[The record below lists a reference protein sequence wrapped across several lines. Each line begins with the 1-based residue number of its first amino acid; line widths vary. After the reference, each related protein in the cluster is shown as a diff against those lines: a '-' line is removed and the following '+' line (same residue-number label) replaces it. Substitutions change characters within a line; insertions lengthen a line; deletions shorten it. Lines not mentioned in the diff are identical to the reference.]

1 MAYQALYRVW
11 RPQTFSDVIGQGVI
25 TQTLRNAVASNM
37 TSHAYLFS
45 GPRGTGKTSCAKILA
60 KAVNCLNPHD
70 GEPCNECEICK
81 AANENRLND
90 VIEIDAASNNGVEE
104 IRDIRDKVKYA
115 PTEAKYKVYII
126 DEVHMLSQGAFNA
139 LLKTLEEPPE
149 NVMFILATTEPQ
161 KIPATIISRTQSF
174 TFRRISRQ
182 DILDRMV
189 YILNDKNI
197 KYDEEAL
204 NIIAASAEGGMR
216 DALSILDQALSYG
229 DDELTLKNAQEVT
242 GALSNEQ
249 IVSYMTAIA
258 ENRPADA
265 LTSLYQILASG
276 RSAMRFTEMIIR
288 VCRNLIL
295 YNSNS
300 DLSQQ
305 MDKSVMTDEL
315 LAIADKFDNTRLFYI
330 VDQVSA
336 TQKNLKNSNQTDVYM
351 EILTVKISEP
361 KVEQQV
367 LSPSTSSQ
375 EEVETPVDNRKVEQ
389 LGDEIA
395 SLKQEIKQ
403 LSNQSQTPAS
413 NSQNY
418 NSKPK
423 RSSKKGTHLNKTAIY
438 QVLENATKNDL
449 NTAKDIWPDLMSMLS
464 ITQRSIMSISEPVA
478 ASNEGIVVAFDYEMW
493 FETAQDGFLDELT
506 NNVGKLLKKDC
517 QVVLVPKA
525 QWPEIR
531 KEYIANNIDSNKSN
545 NVESKSEQKKTDPT
559 VDEALKLFGDDGV
572 VEVKDD

>member
-11 RPQTFSDVIGQGVI
+11 RPQTFSDVIGQDVI
-25 TQTLRNAVASNM
+25 TQTLRNAVASHM

-70 GEPCNECEICK
+70 GEPCNECEICI

-115 PTEAKYKVYII
+115 PTEAKFKVYII

-174 TFRRISRQ
+174 NFRRISRL
-182 DILDRMV
+182 DILKRMTF
-189 YILNDKNI
+189 ILDDKNI
-197 KYDEEAL
+197 NYDEEAL

-258 ENRPADA
+258 DNKPAEA

-276 RSAMRFTEMIIR
+276 RSALRFTEMIIR

-300 DLSQQ
+300 DLSKQ
-305 MDKSVMTDEL
+305 MDNSVMTQEL
-315 LAIADKFDNTRLFYI
+315 LDIADKFDNTRLFYI

-336 TQKNLKNSNQTDVYM
+336 TQKNIKNSNQTDIYM

-361 KVEQQV
+361 KITQEKQP
-367 LSPSTSSQ
+367 LIESTDDGNDT
-375 EEVETPVDNRKVEQ
+375 EFDKLR
-389 LGDEIA
+389 DEISHLQNQVK
-395 SLKQEIKQ
+395 SLSTNGINNSEA
-403 LSNQSQTPAS
+403 PA
-413 NSQNY
+413 
-418 NSKPK
+418 PK
-423 RSSKKGTHLNKTAIY
+423 KVHRRANNNARLNKTAIY
-438 QVLENATKNDL
+438 KVLGSATKDDL
-449 NTAKDIWPDLMSMLS
+449 VSARDIWPDLMSMLS
-464 ITQRSIMSISEPVA
+464 ITQRAMMKVAEPVA
-478 ASNEGIVVAFDYEMW
+478 ASSDGIVVAFDYAMW
-493 FETAQDGFLDELT
+493 FEQAQDDTTFLKELSD
-506 NNVGKLLKKDC
+506 NVSRLMKKDC
-517 QVVLVPKA
+517 QIVLVPKA
-525 QWPEIR
+525 DWPNIR
-531 KEYIANNIDSNKSN
+531 KEYIHNNIDSSNQN
-545 NVESKSEQKKTDPT
+545 NVESKKETKKTDPT
-559 VDEALKLFGDDGV
+559 VDEALKLFGNDV
-572 VEVKDD
+572 VDVKDD

>member
-11 RPQTFSDVIGQGVI
+11 RPQTFSDVIGQEVI
-25 TQTLRNAVASNM
+25 TQTLRNAVASQM

-70 GEPCNECEICK
+70 GEPCNECEICV

-115 PTEAKYKVYII
+115 PTEAKFKVYII

-139 LLKTLEEPPE
+139 LLKTLEEPPA

-174 TFRRISRQ
+174 NFRRISRQ
-182 DILDRMV
+182 DILKRMTF
-189 YILNDKNI
+189 ILDDKKIN
-197 KYDEEAL
+197 YDQEAL

-249 IVSYMTAIA
+249 IVSYMTAIS
-258 ENRPADA
+258 NNQPAQA

-276 RSAMRFTEMIIR
+276 RSALRFTEMIIR

-300 DLSQQ
+300 DLSKQ
-305 MDKSVMTDEL
+305 MDNSVMTKEL
-315 LAIADKFDNTRLFYI
+315 LDIAGNFDNERLFYI

-336 TQKNLKNSNQTDVYM
+336 TQKNLKNSNQTDIYM

-361 KVEQQV
+361 KIAQQPTPTTQ
-367 LSPSTSSQ
+367 SP
-375 EEVETPVDNRKVEQ
+375 ETTQVDNVE
-389 LGDEIA
+389 LDKLRDEV
-395 SLKQEIKQ
+395 SHLQNEVKD
-403 LSNQSQTPAS
+403 LSNGATITTPTP
-413 NSQNY
+413 
-418 NSKPK
+418 KPK
-423 RSSKKGTHLNKTAIY
+423 THRRANNNTRLNKTAIY
-438 QVLENATKNDL
+438 KVLSSATKDDL
-449 NTAKDIWPDLMSMLS
+449 MAARDIWPDLMSMLS
-464 ITQRSIMSISEPVA
+464 ITQRAMMKVAQPVA
-478 ASNEGIVVAFDYEMW
+478 ASKDGIVVAFDYAMW
-493 FETAQDGFLDELT
+493 FEQVQDDTGFLKELSDNT
-506 NNVGKLLKKDC
+506 SRLMKKDC
-517 QVVLVPKA
+517 QIVLVPKA
-525 QWPEIR
+525 DWPKIR
-531 KEYIANNIDSNKSN
+531 KEYIDNNIDLNNKD
-545 NVESKSEQKKTDPT
+545 NVESKKETKKTDST
-559 VDEALKLFGDDGV
+559 VDEALKLFGDEIVD
-572 VEVKDD
+572 VKDD

>member
-11 RPQTFSDVIGQGVI
+11 RPQTFSDVIGQDVI

-60 KAVNCLNPHD
+60 KAVNCLNPQD
-70 GEPCNECEICK
+70 GEPCNECEICL

-139 LLKTLEEPPE
+139 LLKTLEEPPA

-174 TFRRISRQ
+174 NFRRISKQ
-182 DILDRMV
+182 DILKRMTF
-189 YILNDKNI
+189 ILNDKNI
-197 KYDEEAL
+197 KYDEEGL
-204 NIIAASAEGGMR
+204 DIIAASAEGGMR

-258 ENRPADA
+258 ENKPAQA
-265 LTSLYQILASG
+265 LTSLYQILESG
-276 RSAMRFTEMIIR
+276 RSALRFTEMIIR

-300 DLSQQ
+300 DLSKQ
-305 MDKSVMTDEL
+305 MDSSVMTKEL
-315 LAIADKFDNTRLFYI
+315 LAIADKFDNDRLFYI

-336 TQKNLKNSNQTDVYM
+336 TQKNLKNSNQTDIYM

-361 KVEQQV
+361 KVAKTSAPEAEVPVENEVIDKLRDEVSHLQNEV
-367 LSPSTSSQ
+367 KDLSSGAVVSK
-375 EEVETPVDNRKVEQ
+375 N
-389 LGDEIA
+389 
-395 SLKQEIKQ
+395 
-403 LSNQSQTPAS
+403 
-413 NSQNY
+413 

-423 RSSKKGTHLNKTAIY
+423 PHHRANNNTRLNKTAVY
-438 QVLENATKNDL
+438 KVLGSATKNDL
-449 NTAKDIWPDLMSMLS
+449 AEARDMWPELMSMLS
-464 ITQRSIMSISEPVA
+464 ISQRAMMRVAQPVA
-478 ASNEGIVVAFDYEMW
+478 ASSEGIVVAFDYAMW
-493 FETAQDGFLDELT
+493 FEQVQDDSDFLQSLID
-506 NNVGKLLKKDC
+506 NSSRLLKRDC
-517 QVVLVPKA
+517 QIVLVPKVD
-525 QWPEIR
+525 WPKIR
-531 KEYIANNIDSNKSN
+531 KEYIDNNIDSTKKNTVKSN
-545 NVESKSEQKKTDPT
+545 KETKKTDPT
-559 VDEALKLFGDDGV
+559 VDEALKLFGDDIV
-572 VEVKDD
+572 DVKND

>member
-11 RPQTFSDVIGQGVI
+11 RPQTFSDVIGQDVI
-25 TQTLRNAVASNM
+25 TQTLRNAVASQM

-115 PTEAKYKVYII
+115 PTEAKFKVYII

-139 LLKTLEEPPE
+139 LLKTLEEPPA

-174 TFRRISRQ
+174 NFRRISRQ
-182 DILDRMV
+182 DILKRMEF
-189 YILNDKNI
+189 ILNDKNI

-258 ENRPADA
+258 ENNPAEA
-265 LTSLYQILASG
+265 LTNLYQILASG
-276 RSAMRFTEMIIR
+276 RSALRFTEMIIR

-295 YNSNS
+295 YNSDS
-300 DLSQQ
+300 DLSSK

-315 LAIADKFDNTRLFYI
+315 LAISDKFDNSRLFYI

-336 TQKNLKNSNQTDVYM
+336 TQKNLKNSNQTDIYM

-361 KVEQQV
+361 KIAQQSAAPAATSETNDNQV
-367 LSPSTSSQ
+367 GSAELDKLRDEVSHLQNEVKDLSTGTVVKKA
-375 EEVETPVDNRKVEQ
+375 E
-389 LGDEIA
+389 
-395 SLKQEIKQ
+395 
-403 LSNQSQTPAS
+403 
-413 NSQNY
+413 
-418 NSKPK
+418 PK
-423 RSSKKGTHLNKTAIY
+423 KTRRRANTNARLNKTAIY
-438 QVLENATKNDL
+438 KVLGSATKKDL
-449 NTAKDIWPDLMSMLS
+449 MAAKEIWPDLMSMLS
-464 ITQRSIMSISEPVA
+464 ITQRAMMKVAEPVA
-478 ASNEGIVVAFDYEMW
+478 ASSEGVVVAFDYEMW
-493 FETAQDGFLDELT
+493 FEQAQDDSEFLKELE
-506 NNVGKLLKKDC
+506 NNVSRLMKKDS
-517 QVVLVPKA
+517 QIVLVPKA
-525 QWPEIR
+525 DWPKIR
-531 KEYIANNIDSNKSN
+531 KEYINNNIDLNN
-545 NVESKSEQKKTDPT
+545 QGNVESKQEPKKKTDPT
-559 VDEALKLFGDDGV
+559 VDEAVKLFGDDIV
-572 VEVKDD
+572 DIKND

>member
-11 RPQTFSDVIGQGVI
+11 RPQTFSDVIGQEVI
-25 TQTLRNAVASNM
+25 TQTLRNAVASHM

-70 GEPCNECEICK
+70 GEPCNECEICV

-115 PTEAKYKVYII
+115 PTEAKFKVYII

-174 TFRRISRQ
+174 NFRRISRQ
-182 DILDRMV
+182 DILKRMEF
-189 YILNDKNI
+189 ILNDKKI
-197 KYDEEAL
+197 EYDEEAL

-229 DDELTLKNAQEVT
+229 DDTLTLKNAQEVT

-258 ENRPADA
+258 DNKPAEA

-276 RSAMRFTEMIIR
+276 RSALRFTEMIIR

-300 DLSQQ
+300 DLSKQ
-305 MDKSVMTDEL
+305 MDNSVMTQEL
-315 LAIADKFDNTRLFYI
+315 LDIAGKFDNARLFYI

-336 TQKNLKNSNQTDVYM
+336 TQKNLKNSNQTDIYM

-361 KVEQQV
+361 QIV
-367 LSPSTSSQ
+367 Q
-375 EEVETPVDNRKVEQ
+375 ETNETQDNNSNEANVDNAEFDKLRDQISHLQNEVK
-389 LGDEIA
+389 D
-395 SLKQEIKQ
+395 
-403 LSNQSQTPAS
+403 LSNGAKPNVQVA
-413 NSQNY
+413 
-418 NSKPK
+418 KPK
-423 RSSKKGTHLNKTAIY
+423 PRHKNTGNARLNKTAIY
-438 QVLENATKNDL
+438 KVLASATKNDL
-449 NTAKDIWPDLMSMLS
+449 VSARDIWPDLMSMLS
-464 ITQRSIMSISEPVA
+464 ITQRAMMKVAEPVA
-478 ASNEGIVVAFDYEMW
+478 ASSEGIVVAFDYAMW
-493 FETAQDGFLDELT
+493 FEQVQDDTDFLKELSDNT
-506 NNVGKLLKKDC
+506 SKLLKKDC
-517 QVVLVPKA
+517 QIVLVPKA
-525 QWPEIR
+525 DWPKIR
-531 KEYIANNIDSNKSN
+531 KDYIDNNIDLDDKG
-545 NVESKSEQKKTDPT
+545 NVESKEETKKTDPT
-559 VDEALKLFGDDGV
+559 VDEALKLFGDDIV
-572 VEVKDD
+572 DIKND

>member
-11 RPQTFSDVIGQGVI
+11 RPQTFSDVIGQDVI
-25 TQTLRNAVASNM
+25 TQTLRNAVASHM

-70 GEPCNECEICK
+70 GEPCNECEICQ
-81 AANENRLND
+81 AANENRLNE

-115 PTEAKYKVYII
+115 PTEAKFKVYII

-174 TFRRISRQ
+174 NFRRISKQ
-182 DILDRMV
+182 DILKRMTF
-189 YILNDKNI
+189 ILDDKKI
-197 KYDEEAL
+197 QYDEEAL

-229 DDELTLKNAQEVT
+229 DDSLTLKNAQEVT

-258 ENRPADA
+258 DNKPAEA

-276 RSAMRFTEMIIR
+276 RSALRFTEMIIR

-300 DLSQQ
+300 DLSSQ
-305 MDKSVMTDEL
+305 MDQSVMTKEL
-315 LAIADKFDNTRLFYI
+315 LDIAGKFDNARLFYI

-336 TQKNLKNSNQTDVYM
+336 TQKNIKNSNQTDIYM

-361 KVEQQV
+361 KIAQAPVQQAD
-367 LSPSTSSQ
+367 STESN
-375 EEVETPVDNRKVEQ
+375 VDNAEFDKLR
-389 LGDEIA
+389 DEI
-395 SLKQEIKQ
+395 SHLQNEVKD
-403 LSNQSQTPAS
+403 LSSGVKIT
-413 NSQNY
+413 
-418 NSKPK
+418 KPE
-423 RSSKKGTHLNKTAIY
+423 SKKSHHRANKGTRLNKTAIY
-438 QVLENATKNDL
+438 KVLGSATKQDL
-449 NTAKDIWPDLMSMLS
+449 AAARDIWPDLMSMLS
-464 ITQRSIMSISEPVA
+464 ITQRAMMKVAEPVA
-478 ASNEGIVVAFDYEMW
+478 ASPEGIVVAFDYAMW
-493 FETAQDGFLDELT
+493 FEQVQDDTDFLKALSD
-506 NNVGKLLKKDC
+506 NVSRLLKKDC
-517 QVVLVPKA
+517 QIVLVPKA
-525 QWPEIR
+525 DWPQIR
-531 KEYIANNIDSNKSN
+531 KEYIHNNIDSSNQN
-545 NVESKSEQKKTDPT
+545 NVKSKKETKKTDPT
-559 VDEALKLFGDDGV
+559 VDEALKLFGDDIV
-572 VEVKDD
+572 DVKDD

>member
-11 RPQTFSDVIGQGVI
+11 RPQTFSDVIGQDVI
-25 TQTLRNAVASNM
+25 TQTLRNAVASHM

-70 GEPCNECEICK
+70 GEPCNECEICI

-115 PTEAKYKVYII
+115 PTEAKFKVYII

-174 TFRRISRQ
+174 NFRRISRQ
-182 DILDRMV
+182 DILKRMEF
-189 YILNDKNI
+189 ILNDKKI
-197 KYDEEAL
+197 EYDEEAL

-229 DDELTLKNAQEVT
+229 DDTLTLKNAQEVT

-258 ENRPADA
+258 DNKPAEA

-276 RSAMRFTEMIIR
+276 RSALRFTEMIIR

-300 DLSQQ
+300 DLSKQ
-305 MDKSVMTDEL
+305 MDNSVMTQEL
-315 LAIADKFDNTRLFYI
+315 LDIAGKFDNDRLFYI

-336 TQKNLKNSNQTDVYM
+336 TQKNLKNSNQTDIYM

-361 KVEQQV
+361 KIAQKVTATPTETSDTDQESNSVEFDKLRDQISNLQ
-367 LSPSTSSQ
+367 
-375 EEVETPVDNRKVEQ
+375 N
-389 LGDEIA
+389 
-395 SLKQEIKQ
+395 EIKG
-403 LSNQSQTPAS
+403 LSNGVRPNVQA
-413 NSQNY
+413 
-418 NSKPK
+418 KPK
-423 RSSKKGTHLNKTAIY
+423 PRHKNTGNARLNKTAIY
-438 QVLENATKNDL
+438 KVLGSATKNDL
-449 NTAKDIWPDLMSMLS
+449 VAARDIWPDLMSMLS
-464 ITQRSIMSISEPVA
+464 ITQRAMMKVAEPVA
-478 ASNEGIVVAFDYEMW
+478 ASSEGIVVAFDYAMW
-493 FETAQDGFLDELT
+493 FEQVQDDSDFLKELSDNT
-506 NNVGKLLKKDC
+506 SKLMKKNC
-517 QVVLVPKA
+517 QIVLVPKA
-525 QWPEIR
+525 DWPKIR
-531 KEYIANNIDSNKSN
+531 KEYISNNIETNTKG
-545 NVESKSEQKKTDPT
+545 NVESKKETKKTDPT
-559 VDEALKLFGDDGV
+559 VDEALKLFGEDIVD
-572 VEVKDD
+572 VKDD

>member
-11 RPQTFSDVIGQGVI
+11 RPQTFSDVIGQEVT
-25 TQTLRNAVASNM
+25 TQTLRNAVASHM

-115 PTEAKYKVYII
+115 PTEAKFKVYII

-174 TFRRISRQ
+174 NFRRISKQ
-182 DILDRMV
+182 DILKRMT
-189 YILNDKNI
+189 YILDDKKI
-197 KYDEEAL
+197 VYDEEAL

-258 ENRPADA
+258 DNQPAEA

-276 RSAMRFTEMIIR
+276 RSALRFTEMIIR

-300 DLSQQ
+300 DLSKQ
-305 MDKSVMTDEL
+305 MDNSVMTQEL
-315 LAIADKFDNTRLFYI
+315 LDIADKFDNTRLFYI

-336 TQKNLKNSNQTDVYM
+336 TQKNLKNSNQTDIYM

-361 KVEQQV
+361 KVAQV
-367 LSPSTSSQ
+367 PSEAPQ
-375 EEVETPVDNRKVEQ
+375 EANGESENLEIDKLR
-389 LGDEIA
+389 DEI
-395 SLKQEIKQ
+395 SHLQNEVQ
-403 LSNQSQTPAS
+403 GLSKGVQVPVQP
-413 NSQNY
+413 
-418 NSKPK
+418 KPK
-423 RSSKKGTHLNKTAIY
+423 TRRRSNTNARLNKTAIY
-438 QVLENATKNDL
+438 KVLGSATKDDL
-449 NTAKDIWPDLMSMLS
+449 MNARDVWPDLMSMLS
-464 ITQRSIMSISEPVA
+464 ITQRAMMKVAEPVA
-478 ASNEGIVVAFDYEMW
+478 ASSEGIVVAFDYAMW
-493 FETAQDGFLDELT
+493 FEQVQDDTDFLKELSDNT
-506 NNVGKLLKKDC
+506 SRLMKKDC
-517 QVVLVPKA
+517 QIVLVPKA
-525 QWPEIR
+525 DWPKIR
-531 KEYIANNIDSNKSN
+531 KEYIDNNIDLNSKDNVKSKK
-545 NVESKSEQKKTDPT
+545 ETKKTDPT
-559 VDEALKLFGDDGV
+559 VDEALKLFGSDV
-572 VEVKDD
+572 VDVKDD

>member
-11 RPQTFSDVIGQGVI
+11 RPQTFSDVIGQDVI

-60 KAVNCLNPHD
+60 KAVNCLNPQD
-70 GEPCNECEICK
+70 GEPCNECEICL

-139 LLKTLEEPPE
+139 LLKTLEEPPA

-174 TFRRISRQ
+174 NFRRISKQ
-182 DILDRMV
+182 DILKRMTF
-189 YILNDKNI
+189 ILNDKNI
-197 KYDEEAL
+197 KYDEEGL
-204 NIIAASAEGGMR
+204 DIIAASAEGGMR

-258 ENRPADA
+258 ENKPAQA
-265 LTSLYQILASG
+265 LTSLYQILESG
-276 RSAMRFTEMIIR
+276 RSALRFTEMIIR

-300 DLSQQ
+300 DLSKQ
-305 MDKSVMTDEL
+305 MDSSVMTKEL
-315 LAIADKFDNTRLFYI
+315 LAIADKFDNDRLFYI

-336 TQKNLKNSNQTDVYM
+336 TQKNLKNSNQTDIYM

-361 KVEQQV
+361 KVSKTSAPEGEAPVENEVIDKLRDEVSHLQNKV
-367 LSPSTSSQ
+367 KDLSSGAVVSK
-375 EEVETPVDNRKVEQ
+375 N
-389 LGDEIA
+389 
-395 SLKQEIKQ
+395 
-403 LSNQSQTPAS
+403 
-413 NSQNY
+413 

-423 RSSKKGTHLNKTAIY
+423 PHHRANNNTRLNKTAIY
-438 QVLENATKNDL
+438 KVLGSATKNDL
-449 NTAKDIWPDLMSMLS
+449 AEARDMWPELMSMLS
-464 ITQRSIMSISEPVA
+464 ISQRAMMRVAQPVA
-478 ASNEGIVVAFDYEMW
+478 ASSEGIVVAFDYAMW
-493 FETAQDGFLDELT
+493 FEQVQDDSDFLQSLID
-506 NNVGKLLKKDC
+506 NSSRLLKRDC
-517 QVVLVPKA
+517 QIVLVPKVD
-525 QWPEIR
+525 WPKIR
-531 KEYIANNIDSNKSN
+531 KEYIDNNIDSTKKNTVKSN
-545 NVESKSEQKKTDPT
+545 KETKKTDPT
-559 VDEALKLFGDDGV
+559 VDEALKLFGDDIV
-572 VEVKDD
+572 DVKND

>member
-11 RPQTFSDVIGQGVI
+11 RPQTFSDVIGQDVI
-25 TQTLRNAVASNM
+25 TQTLRNAVASHM

-115 PTEAKYKVYII
+115 PTEAKFKVYII

-139 LLKTLEEPPE
+139 LLKTLEEPPA

-174 TFRRISRQ
+174 NFRRISRQ
-182 DILDRMV
+182 DILKRMTF
-189 YILNDKNI
+189 ILDDKKI
-197 KYDEEAL
+197 KYDEEGL

-258 ENRPADA
+258 DDKPAEA

-276 RSAMRFTEMIIR
+276 RSALRFTEMIIR

-300 DLSQQ
+300 DLSNQ

-315 LAIADKFDNTRLFYI
+315 LAIANKFDNNRLFYI

-336 TQKNLKNSNQTDVYM
+336 TQKNIKNSNQTDIYM

-361 KVEQQV
+361 QVAQQQTQPETTSANDSQVE
-367 LSPSTSSQ
+367 S
-375 EEVETPVDNRKVEQ
+375 VEFDKLR
-389 LGDEIA
+389 DEI
-395 SLKQEIKQ
+395 SHLQNEIKG
-403 LSNQSQTPAS
+403 LSTGVQKAEPA
-413 NSQNY
+413 
-418 NSKPK
+418 KPK
-423 RSSKKGTHLNKTAIY
+423 THRRANNNTRLNKTAIY
-438 QVLENATKNDL
+438 KVLGSATKDDL
-449 NTAKDIWPDLMSMLS
+449 NAAKDIWPDLMSMLS
-464 ITQRSIMSISEPVA
+464 ISQRAMMKVSDPVA
-478 ASNEGIVVAFDYEMW
+478 ASPAGVVVAFDYMMW
-493 FETAQDGFLDELT
+493 FEQAQDDSEFLQELT
-506 NNVGKLLKKDC
+506 DNAGRLLKKDC
-517 QVVLVPKA
+517 QIVLVPKKD
-525 QWPEIR
+525 WPTIR
-531 KEYIANNIDSNKSN
+531 KEYIDNNIDSNKPT
-545 NVESKSEQKKTDPT
+545 NVKSKEETKKTNPT
-559 VDEALKLFGDDGV
+559 VDEAVKLFGDDIV
-572 VEVKDD
+572 DVKDD

>member
-1 MAYQALYRVW
+1 MAYQALYRVL
-11 RPQTFSDVIGQGVI
+11 RPQTFSDVIGQEVI

-70 GEPCNECEICK
+70 GEPCNECEICV

-115 PTEAKYKVYII
+115 PTEAKFKVYII

-139 LLKTLEEPPE
+139 LLKTLEEPPA

-174 TFRRISRQ
+174 NFRRISRQ
-182 DILDRMV
+182 DILKRMQF
-189 YILNDKNI
+189 ILDDKKI
-197 KYDEEAL
+197 KYDNEAL
-204 NIIAASAEGGMR
+204 EIIAASAEGGMR

-229 DDELTLKNAQEVT
+229 DDELNLKNAQEVT

-249 IVSYMTAIA
+249 IVSYMTAISDNKPA
-258 ENRPADA
+258 EA

-276 RSAMRFTEMIIR
+276 RSALRFTEMIIR

-300 DLSQQ
+300 DLSKQ
-305 MDKSVMTDEL
+305 MDNSVMTKEL
-315 LAIADKFDNTRLFYI
+315 LDIADNFDNARLFYI

-336 TQKNLKNSNQTDVYM
+336 TQKNLKNSNQTDIYM

-361 KVEQQV
+361 KVAQQTIV
-367 LSPSTSSQ
+367 APTESDNDKG
-375 EEVETPVDNRKVEQ
+375 VDNVEFDK
-389 LGDEIA
+389 LRDEI
-395 SLKQEIKQ
+395 SHLQNEVKD
-403 LSNQSQTPAS
+403 LSTGVRIATPTA
-413 NSQNY
+413 
-418 NSKPK
+418 KPK
-423 RSSKKGTHLNKTAIY
+423 SHRRAANTNARLNKTAIY
-438 QVLENATKNDL
+438 KVLSNATKDDL
-449 NTAKDIWPDLMSMLS
+449 AAARDIWPDLMSMLS
-464 ITQRSIMSISEPVA
+464 ITQRAMMKVAEPVA
-478 ASNEGIVVAFDYEMW
+478 ASIDGIVVAFDYAMW
-493 FETAQDGFLDELT
+493 FEQVQDDTDFLKELSDNT
-506 NNVGKLLKKDC
+506 SRLMKKDC
-517 QVVLVPKA
+517 QIVLVPKA
-525 QWPEIR
+525 DWPKIR
-531 KEYIANNIDSNKSN
+531 KEYINNNIDLSNKD
-545 NVESKSEQKKTDPT
+545 NVESKKETKKTNPT
-559 VDEALKLFGDDGV
+559 VDEALKLFGDDIV
-572 VEVKDD
+572 DVKDD

>member
-115 PTEAKYKVYII
+115 PTEAKFKVYII

-197 KYDEEAL
+197 EYDEEAL

-229 DDELTLKNAQEVT
+229 DDTLTLKNAQEVT

-258 ENRPADA
+258 DNRPADA

-276 RSAMRFTEMIIR
+276 RSAVRFTEMIIR

-361 KVEQQV
+361 KVEQQMITTAQ
-367 LSPSTSSQ
+367 PQTNN
-375 EEVETPVDNRKVEQ
+375 EESVDNHRVDQ

-395 SLKQEIKQ
+395 NLKQEVKQ
-403 LSNQSQTPAS
+403 LSNQAPVQNNNQRS
-413 NSQNY
+413 NN
-418 NSKPK
+418 KPK

-438 QVLENATKNDL
+438 QVLEHATKADL

-478 ASNEGIVVAFDYEMW
+478 ASNDGIVVAFDYEMW

-525 QWPEIR
+525 QWPIVR
-531 KEYIANNIDSNKSN
+531 KEYIDNNIDSNKSN

>member
-1 MAYQALYRVW
+1 MAYKALYRVW
-11 RPQTFSDVIGQGVI
+11 RPQTFSDVIGQDVI
-25 TQTLRNAVASNM
+25 TQTLRNAVASKM

-115 PTEAKYKVYII
+115 PTEAKFKVYII

-139 LLKTLEEPPE
+139 LLKTLEEPPA

-174 TFRRISRQ
+174 NFRRISRQ
-182 DILDRMV
+182 DILKRMTF
-189 YILNDKNI
+189 ILDDKKIN
-197 KYDEEAL
+197 YDEEAL

-258 ENRPADA
+258 DGKPAEA

-276 RSAMRFTEMIIR
+276 RSALRFTEMIIR

-300 DLSQQ
+300 DLSSQ

-315 LAIADKFDNTRLFYI
+315 LAIADKFDNSRLFYI

-336 TQKNLKNSNQTDVYM
+336 TQKNIKNSNQTDIYM

-361 KVEQQV
+361 KVA
-367 LSPSTSSQ
+367 Q
-375 EEVETPVDNRKVEQ
+375 EVVQPEATEEPVDNTQIDKLR
-389 LGDEIA
+389 DEI
-395 SLKQEIKQ
+395 SHLQNEMKD
-403 LSNQSQTPAS
+403 LSNGVVKTEPA
-413 NSQNY
+413 
-418 NSKPK
+418 KPK
-423 RSSKKGTHLNKTAIY
+423 THRRANNNTRLNKTAIY
-438 QVLENATKNDL
+438 KVLGSATKDDL
-449 NTAKDIWPDLMSMLS
+449 NSAKEIWPDLMSMLS
-464 ITQRSIMSISEPVA
+464 ISQRAMMKVSDPVA
-478 ASNEGIVVAFDYEMW
+478 ASPEGIVVAFDYALW
-493 FETAQDGFLDELT
+493 FEQVQEDSEFLQQLT
-506 NNVGKLLKKDC
+506 DNAGRLLKKDC
-517 QVVLVPKA
+517 QIVLVPKKD
-525 QWPEIR
+525 WPNIR
-531 KEYIANNIDSNKSN
+531 KEYIDNNIDSNKPK
-545 NVESKSEQKKTDPT
+545 NVKSKEETKKTDPT
-559 VDEALKLFGDDGV
+559 VDEAVKLFGEDIVD
-572 VEVKDD
+572 VKDD

>member
-11 RPQTFSDVIGQGVI
+11 RPQTFSDVIGQDVI

-60 KAVNCLNPHD
+60 KAVNCLNPQD
-70 GEPCNECEICK
+70 GEPCNECEICL

-139 LLKTLEEPPE
+139 LLKTLEEPPA

-174 TFRRISRQ
+174 NFRRISKQ
-182 DILDRMV
+182 DILKRMTF
-189 YILNDKNI
+189 ILNDKNI
-197 KYDEEAL
+197 KYDEEGL
-204 NIIAASAEGGMR
+204 DIIAASAEGGMR

-258 ENRPADA
+258 ENKPAQA
-265 LTSLYQILASG
+265 LTSLYQILESG
-276 RSAMRFTEMIIR
+276 RSALRFTEMIIR

-300 DLSQQ
+300 DLSKQ
-305 MDKSVMTDEL
+305 MDSSIMTKEL
-315 LAIADKFDNTRLFYI
+315 LAIADKFDNDRLFYI

-336 TQKNLKNSNQTDVYM
+336 TQKNLKNSNQTDIYM

-361 KVEQQV
+361 QVAKTTAPEAEAPVENEVIDKLRDEVSHLQNEV
-367 LSPSTSSQ
+367 KDLSSGAVVQKSS
-375 EEVETPVDNRKVEQ
+375 
-389 LGDEIA
+389 
-395 SLKQEIKQ
+395 
-403 LSNQSQTPAS
+403 
-413 NSQNY
+413 
-418 NSKPK
+418 SKP
-423 RSSKKGTHLNKTAIY
+423 RPHHRANNNTRLNKTAIY
-438 QVLENATKNDL
+438 KVLGSATKNDL
-449 NTAKDIWPDLMSMLS
+449 AAARDMWPELMSMLS
-464 ITQRSIMSISEPVA
+464 ISQRAMMRVAQPVA
-478 ASNEGIVVAFDYEMW
+478 ASSEGIVVAFDYAMW
-493 FETAQDGFLDELT
+493 FEQVQDDSDFLQSLT
-506 NNVGKLLKKDC
+506 DNASRLLKKDC
-517 QVVLVPKA
+517 QIVLVPKVD
-525 QWPEIR
+525 WPKIR
-531 KEYIANNIDSNKSN
+531 KEYIDNNIDSTKKNTVKSN
-545 NVESKSEQKKTDPT
+545 KETKKTDPT
-559 VDEALKLFGDDGV
+559 VDEALKLFGDDIV
-572 VEVKDD
+572 DVKND

>member
-11 RPQTFSDVIGQGVI
+11 RPQTFSDVIGQDVI

-60 KAVNCLNPHD
+60 KAVNCLNPQD
-70 GEPCNECEICK
+70 GEPCNECEICL

-139 LLKTLEEPPE
+139 LLKTLEEPPA

-174 TFRRISRQ
+174 NFRRISKQ
-182 DILDRMV
+182 DILKRMTF
-189 YILNDKNI
+189 ILNDKNI
-197 KYDEEAL
+197 KYDEEGL
-204 NIIAASAEGGMR
+204 DIIAASAEGGMR

-258 ENRPADA
+258 ENKPAQA
-265 LTSLYQILASG
+265 LTSLYQILESG
-276 RSAMRFTEMIIR
+276 RSALRFTEMIIR

-300 DLSQQ
+300 DLSKQ
-305 MDKSVMTDEL
+305 MDSSIMTKEL
-315 LAIADKFDNTRLFYI
+315 LAIADKFDNDRLFYI

-336 TQKNLKNSNQTDVYM
+336 TQKNLKNSNQTDIYM

-361 KVEQQV
+361 QVAKTAAPEAEAPVENEVIDKLRDEVSHLQNEV
-367 LSPSTSSQ
+367 KDLSSGAVVQKSS
-375 EEVETPVDNRKVEQ
+375 
-389 LGDEIA
+389 
-395 SLKQEIKQ
+395 
-403 LSNQSQTPAS
+403 
-413 NSQNY
+413 
-418 NSKPK
+418 SKP
-423 RSSKKGTHLNKTAIY
+423 RPHHRANNNTRLNKTAIY
-438 QVLENATKNDL
+438 KVLGSATKNDL
-449 NTAKDIWPDLMSMLS
+449 AAARDMWPELMSMLS
-464 ITQRSIMSISEPVA
+464 ISQRAMMRVAQPVA
-478 ASNEGIVVAFDYEMW
+478 ASSEGIVVAFDYAMW
-493 FETAQDGFLDELT
+493 FEQVQDDSDFLQSLT
-506 NNVGKLLKKDC
+506 DNASRLLKKDC
-517 QVVLVPKA
+517 QIVLVPKVD
-525 QWPEIR
+525 WPKIR
-531 KEYIANNIDSNKSN
+531 KEYIDNNIDSTKKNTVKSN
-545 NVESKSEQKKTDPT
+545 KETKKTDPT
-559 VDEALKLFGDDGV
+559 VDEALKLFGDDIV
-572 VEVKDD
+572 DVKND

>member
-11 RPQTFSDVIGQGVI
+11 RPQTFSDVIGQDVI
-25 TQTLRNAVASNM
+25 TQTLRNAVASQM

-115 PTEAKYKVYII
+115 PTEAKFKVYII

-139 LLKTLEEPPE
+139 LLKTLEEPPA

-174 TFRRISRQ
+174 NFRRISRQ
-182 DILDRMV
+182 DILKRMEF
-189 YILNDKNI
+189 ILNDKNI

-258 ENRPADA
+258 ENNPAEA
-265 LTSLYQILASG
+265 LTNLYQILASG
-276 RSAMRFTEMIIR
+276 RSALRFTEMIIR

-295 YNSNS
+295 YNSDS
-300 DLSQQ
+300 DLSSK

-315 LAIADKFDNTRLFYI
+315 LAISDKFDNSRLFYI

-336 TQKNLKNSNQTDVYM
+336 TQKNLKNSNQTDIYM

-361 KVEQQV
+361 KIAQQ
-367 LSPSTSSQ
+367 SAAPAATN
-375 EEVETPVDNRKVEQ
+375 ETNDNQV
-389 LGDEIA
+389 GNA
-395 SLKQEIKQ
+395 S
-403 LSNQSQTPAS
+403 
-413 NSQNY
+413 
-418 NSKPK
+418 
-423 RSSKKGTHLNKTAIY
+423 
-438 QVLENATKNDL
+438 
-449 NTAKDIWPDLMSMLS
+449 
-464 ITQRSIMSISEPVA
+464 
-478 ASNEGIVVAFDYEMW
+478 
-493 FETAQDGFLDELT
+493 
-506 NNVGKLLKKDC
+506 
-517 QVVLVPKA
+517 
-525 QWPEIR
+525 
-531 KEYIANNIDSNKSN
+531 
-545 NVESKSEQKKTDPT
+545 
-559 VDEALKLFGDDGV
+559 
-572 VEVKDD
+572 

>member
-11 RPQTFSDVIGQGVI
+11 RPQTFSDVIGQDVI
-25 TQTLRNAVASNM
+25 TQTLRNAVASQM

-81 AANENRLND
+81 AANENCLND

-115 PTEAKYKVYII
+115 PTEAKFKVYII

-139 LLKTLEEPPE
+139 LLKTLEEPPA

-174 TFRRISRQ
+174 NFRRISRQ
-182 DILDRMV
+182 DILKRMEF
-189 YILNDKNI
+189 ILNDKNI

-258 ENRPADA
+258 ENNPAEA
-265 LTSLYQILASG
+265 LTNLYQILASG
-276 RSAMRFTEMIIR
+276 RSALRFTEMIIR

-295 YNSNS
+295 YNSDS
-300 DLSQQ
+300 DLSSK

-315 LAIADKFDNTRLFYI
+315 LAISDKFDNSRLFYI

-336 TQKNLKNSNQTDVYM
+336 TQKNLKNSNQTDIYM

-361 KVEQQV
+361 KIAQQSAAPAATNETSDNQV
-367 LSPSTSSQ
+367 GSAELDKLRDEVSHLQNEVKDLSTGTVVKKT
-375 EEVETPVDNRKVEQ
+375 E
-389 LGDEIA
+389 
-395 SLKQEIKQ
+395 
-403 LSNQSQTPAS
+403 
-413 NSQNY
+413 
-418 NSKPK
+418 PK
-423 RSSKKGTHLNKTAIY
+423 KTRRRANTNARLNKTAIY
-438 QVLENATKNDL
+438 KVLGSATKKDL
-449 NTAKDIWPDLMSMLS
+449 MAAKEIWPDLMSMLS
-464 ITQRSIMSISEPVA
+464 ITQRAMMKVAEPVA
-478 ASNEGIVVAFDYEMW
+478 ASSEGVVVAFDYEMW
-493 FETAQDGFLDELT
+493 FEQAQDDSEFLKELE
-506 NNVGKLLKKDC
+506 NNVSRLMKKDS
-517 QVVLVPKA
+517 QIVLVPKA
-525 QWPEIR
+525 DWPKIR
-531 KEYIANNIDSNKSN
+531 KEYIDNNIDLNN
-545 NVESKSEQKKTDPT
+545 QGNVESKQEPKKKTDPT
-559 VDEALKLFGDDGV
+559 VDEAVKLFGDDIV
-572 VEVKDD
+572 DIKND

>member
-11 RPQTFSDVIGQGVI
+11 RPQTFSDVIGQDVI
-25 TQTLRNAVASNM
+25 TQTLRNAVASQM

-115 PTEAKYKVYII
+115 PTEAKFKVYII

-139 LLKTLEEPPE
+139 LLKTLEEPPA

-174 TFRRISRQ
+174 NFRRISRQ
-182 DILDRMV
+182 DILKRMEF
-189 YILNDKNI
+189 ILNDKNI

-258 ENRPADA
+258 ENNPAEA
-265 LTSLYQILASG
+265 LTNLYQILASG
-276 RSAMRFTEMIIR
+276 RSALRFTEMIIR

-295 YNSNS
+295 YNSDS
-300 DLSQQ
+300 DLSSK

-315 LAIADKFDNTRLFYI
+315 LAISDNFDNSRLFYI

-336 TQKNLKNSNQTDVYM
+336 TQKNLKNSNQTDIYM

-361 KVEQQV
+361 KIVQQSTAPAATNETSDNQV
-367 LSPSTSSQ
+367 GSAELDKLRDEVSHLQNEVKDLSTGTVVKKT
-375 EEVETPVDNRKVEQ
+375 E
-389 LGDEIA
+389 
-395 SLKQEIKQ
+395 
-403 LSNQSQTPAS
+403 
-413 NSQNY
+413 
-418 NSKPK
+418 PK
-423 RSSKKGTHLNKTAIY
+423 KTRRRANTNARLNKTAIY
-438 QVLENATKNDL
+438 KVLGSATKKDL
-449 NTAKDIWPDLMSMLS
+449 MAAKEIWPDLMSMLS
-464 ITQRSIMSISEPVA
+464 ITQRAMMKVAEPVA
-478 ASNEGIVVAFDYEMW
+478 ASSEGVVVAFDYEMW
-493 FETAQDGFLDELT
+493 FEQAQDDSEFLKELE
-506 NNVGKLLKKDC
+506 NNVSRLMKKDS
-517 QVVLVPKA
+517 QIVLVPKA
-525 QWPEIR
+525 DWPKIR
-531 KEYIANNIDSNKSN
+531 KEYIDNNIDLNN
-545 NVESKSEQKKTDPT
+545 QGNVESKQEPKKKTDPT
-559 VDEALKLFGDDGV
+559 VDEAVKLFGDDIV
-572 VEVKDD
+572 DIKND

>member
-11 RPQTFSDVIGQGVI
+11 RPQTFSDVIGQDVI
-25 TQTLRNAVASNM
+25 TQTLRNAVASQM

-60 KAVNCLNPHD
+60 KAVNCLNPQD
-70 GEPCNECEICK
+70 GEPCNKCEICL

-115 PTEAKYKVYII
+115 PTEAKFKVYII

-174 TFRRISRQ
+174 NFRRISRQ
-182 DILDRMV
+182 DILKRMEF
-189 YILNDKNI
+189 ILNDKNI
-197 KYDEEAL
+197 EYDDEAL

-229 DDELTLKNAQEVT
+229 DDSLTLKNAQEVT

-258 ENRPADA
+258 DNKPAQA

-276 RSAMRFTEMIIR
+276 RSALRFTEMIIR

-300 DLSQQ
+300 DLSKQ
-305 MDKSVMTDEL
+305 MDSSVMTQEL
-315 LAIADKFDNTRLFYI
+315 LDIANKFDNARLFYI

-336 TQKNLKNSNQTDVYM
+336 TQNNLKNSNQTDIYM

-361 KVEQQV
+361 QVEQV
-367 LSPSTSSQ
+367 ASQ
-375 EEVETPVDNRKVEQ
+375 QNPTEVPVSDNDNGNLELDKLR
-389 LGDEIA
+389 DEV
-395 SLKQEIKQ
+395 SHLQNEVKT
-403 LSNQSQTPAS
+403 LSNGTTKPAAT
-413 NSQNY
+413 Q
-418 NSKPK
+418 PT
-423 RSSKKGTHLNKTAIY
+423 KKAHHRNNNNRLNKTAIY
-438 QVLENATKNDL
+438 KVLSNATKNDL
-449 NTAKDIWPDLMSMLS
+449 VAARDIWPDLMSMLS
-464 ITQRSIMSISEPVA
+464 ITQRAMMKVAEPVA
-478 ASNEGIVVAFDYEMW
+478 ASSDGIVVAFDYAMW
-493 FETAQDGFLDELT
+493 FEQVQDDTGFLQELSDNT
-506 NNVGKLLKKDC
+506 SKLMKKDC
-517 QVVLVPKA
+517 QIVLVPKVD
-525 QWPEIR
+525 WPKIR
-531 KEYIANNIDSNKSN
+531 KEYIDNNIDLSNKD
-545 NVESKSEQKKTDPT
+545 NVKSKKETKKTDPT
-559 VDEALKLFGDDGV
+559 VDEALKLFGDDIV
-572 VEVKDD
+572 DVKDD

>member
-11 RPQTFSDVIGQGVI
+11 RPQTFSDVIGQDVI
-25 TQTLRNAVASNM
+25 TQTLRNAVASQM

-115 PTEAKYKVYII
+115 PTEAKFKVYII

-139 LLKTLEEPPE
+139 LLKTLEEPPA

-174 TFRRISRQ
+174 NFRRISRQ
-182 DILDRMV
+182 DILKRMEF
-189 YILNDKNI
+189 ILNDKNI

-258 ENRPADA
+258 ENNPAEA
-265 LTSLYQILASG
+265 LTNLYQILASG
-276 RSAMRFTEMIIR
+276 RSALRFTEMIIR

-295 YNSNS
+295 YNSDS
-300 DLSQQ
+300 DLSSK

-315 LAIADKFDNTRLFYI
+315 LAISDKFDNSRLFYI

-336 TQKNLKNSNQTDVYM
+336 TQKNLKNSNQTDIYM

-361 KVEQQV
+361 KIVQQSTAPAATNETSDNQV
-367 LSPSTSSQ
+367 GSAELDKLRDEVSHLQNEVKDLSAGTVVKKT
-375 EEVETPVDNRKVEQ
+375 E
-389 LGDEIA
+389 
-395 SLKQEIKQ
+395 
-403 LSNQSQTPAS
+403 
-413 NSQNY
+413 
-418 NSKPK
+418 PK
-423 RSSKKGTHLNKTAIY
+423 KTRRRANTNARLNKTAIY
-438 QVLENATKNDL
+438 KVLGSATKKDL
-449 NTAKDIWPDLMSMLS
+449 MAAKEIWPDLMSMLS
-464 ITQRSIMSISEPVA
+464 ITQRAMMKVAEPVA
-478 ASNEGIVVAFDYEMW
+478 ASSEGVVVAFDYEMW
-493 FETAQDGFLDELT
+493 FEQAQDDSEFLKELE
-506 NNVGKLLKKDC
+506 NNVSRLMKKDS
-517 QVVLVPKA
+517 QIVLVPKA
-525 QWPEIR
+525 DWPKIR
-531 KEYIANNIDSNKSN
+531 KEYIDNNIDLNN
-545 NVESKSEQKKTDPT
+545 QGNVESKQEPKKKTDPT
-559 VDEALKLFGDDGV
+559 VDEAVKLFGDDIV
-572 VEVKDD
+572 DIKND

>member
-11 RPQTFSDVIGQGVI
+11 RPQTFSDVIGQDVI
-25 TQTLRNAVASNM
+25 TQTLRNAVASHM

-70 GEPCNECEICK
+70 GEPCNECEICQ
-81 AANENRLND
+81 AANENRLNE

-115 PTEAKYKVYII
+115 PTEAKFKVYII

-139 LLKTLEEPPE
+139 LLKTLEEAQE
-149 NVMFILATTEPQ
+149 NVMLILATTEPQ

-174 TFRRISRQ
+174 NFRRISKQ
-182 DILDRMV
+182 DILKRMTF
-189 YILNDKNI
+189 ILDDKKI
-197 KYDEEAL
+197 QYDEEAL

-229 DDELTLKNAQEVT
+229 DDSLTLKNAQEVT

-258 ENRPADA
+258 DNKPAEA

-276 RSAMRFTEMIIR
+276 RSALRFTEMIIR

-300 DLSQQ
+300 DLSSQ
-305 MDKSVMTDEL
+305 MDQSVMTKEL
-315 LAIADKFDNTRLFYI
+315 LDIAGKFDNARLFYI

-336 TQKNLKNSNQTDVYM
+336 TQKNIKNSNQTDIYM

-361 KVEQQV
+361 KIAQAPVQQAD
-367 LSPSTSSQ
+367 STESN
-375 EEVETPVDNRKVEQ
+375 VDNAEFDKLR
-389 LGDEIA
+389 DEI
-395 SLKQEIKQ
+395 SHLQNEVKD
-403 LSNQSQTPAS
+403 LSSGVKIT
-413 NSQNY
+413 
-418 NSKPK
+418 KPE
-423 RSSKKGTHLNKTAIY
+423 SKKSHHRANKGTRLNKTAIY
-438 QVLENATKNDL
+438 KVLGSATKQDL
-449 NTAKDIWPDLMSMLS
+449 AAARDIWPDLMSMLS
-464 ITQRSIMSISEPVA
+464 ITQRAMMKVAEPVA
-478 ASNEGIVVAFDYEMW
+478 ASPEGIVVAFDYAMW
-493 FETAQDGFLDELT
+493 FEQVQDDSDFHKELED
-506 NNVGKLLKKDC
+506 NVSRLMKKDC
-517 QVVLVPKA
+517 QIVLVPKA
-525 QWPEIR
+525 DWPGIR
-531 KEYIANNIDSNKSN
+531 KEYINNNIDSNKKD
-545 NVESKSEQKKTDPT
+545 NVKSKEETKKTDPT
-559 VDEALKLFGDDGV
+559 VDEALKLFGDDIV
-572 VEVKDD
+572 DVKDD

>member
-11 RPQTFSDVIGQGVI
+11 RPQTFSDVIGQDVI
-25 TQTLRNAVASNM
+25 TQTLRNAVASQM

-115 PTEAKYKVYII
+115 PTEAKFKVYII

-139 LLKTLEEPPE
+139 LLKTLEEPPA

-174 TFRRISRQ
+174 NFRRISRQ
-182 DILDRMV
+182 DILKRMEF
-189 YILNDKNI
+189 ILNDKNI

-258 ENRPADA
+258 ENNPAEA
-265 LTSLYQILASG
+265 LTNLYQILASG
-276 RSAMRFTEMIIR
+276 RSALRFTEMIIR

-295 YNSNS
+295 YNSDS
-300 DLSQQ
+300 DLSSK

-315 LAIADKFDNTRLFYI
+315 LAISDKFDNSRLFYI

-336 TQKNLKNSNQTDVYM
+336 TQKNLKNSNQTDIYM

-361 KVEQQV
+361 KIAQQSAAPAATNETNDNQV
-367 LSPSTSSQ
+367 GNAELDKLRDEVSHLQNEVKDLSTGTVVKKA
-375 EEVETPVDNRKVEQ
+375 E
-389 LGDEIA
+389 
-395 SLKQEIKQ
+395 
-403 LSNQSQTPAS
+403 
-413 NSQNY
+413 
-418 NSKPK
+418 PK
-423 RSSKKGTHLNKTAIY
+423 KTRRRANTNARLNKTAIY
-438 QVLENATKNDL
+438 KVLGSATKKDL
-449 NTAKDIWPDLMSMLS
+449 MAAKEIWPDLMSMLS
-464 ITQRSIMSISEPVA
+464 ITQRAMMKVAEPVA
-478 ASNEGIVVAFDYEMW
+478 ASSEGIVVAFDYEMW
-493 FETAQDGFLDELT
+493 FEQAQDDSEFLKELE
-506 NNVGKLLKKDC
+506 NNVSRLMKKDS
-517 QVVLVPKA
+517 QIVLVPKA
-525 QWPEIR
+525 DWPKIR
-531 KEYIANNIDSNKSN
+531 KEYINNNIDLNN
-545 NVESKSEQKKTDPT
+545 QGNVESKQEPKKKTDPT
-559 VDEALKLFGDDGV
+559 VDEAVKLFGDDIV
-572 VEVKDD
+572 DIKND

>member
-11 RPQTFSDVIGQGVI
+11 RPQTFSDVIGQDVI

-60 KAVNCLNPHD
+60 KAVNCLNPQD
-70 GEPCNECEICK
+70 GEPCNECEICL

-139 LLKTLEEPPE
+139 LLKTLEEPPA

-174 TFRRISRQ
+174 NFRRISKQ
-182 DILDRMV
+182 DILKRMTF
-189 YILNDKNI
+189 ILNDKNI
-197 KYDEEAL
+197 KYDEEGL
-204 NIIAASAEGGMR
+204 DIIAASAEGGMR

-258 ENRPADA
+258 ENKPAQA
-265 LTSLYQILASG
+265 LTSLYQILESG
-276 RSAMRFTEMIIR
+276 RSALRFTEMIIR

-300 DLSQQ
+300 DLSKQ
-305 MDKSVMTDEL
+305 MDSSVMTKEL
-315 LAIADKFDNTRLFYI
+315 LAIADKFDNDRLFYI

-336 TQKNLKNSNQTDVYM
+336 TQKNLKNSNQTDIYM

-361 KVEQQV
+361 KVAKTSAPEAEAPVENEVIDKLRDEVSHLQNEV
-367 LSPSTSSQ
+367 KDLSSGAVVPK
-375 EEVETPVDNRKVEQ
+375 N
-389 LGDEIA
+389 
-395 SLKQEIKQ
+395 
-403 LSNQSQTPAS
+403 
-413 NSQNY
+413 

-423 RSSKKGTHLNKTAIY
+423 PHHRANNNTRLNKTAIY
-438 QVLENATKNDL
+438 KVLGSATKNDL
-449 NTAKDIWPDLMSMLS
+449 AAARDMWPELMSMLS
-464 ITQRSIMSISEPVA
+464 ISQRAMMRVAQPVA
-478 ASNEGIVVAFDYEMW
+478 ASSEGIVVAFDYAMW
-493 FETAQDGFLDELT
+493 FEQVQDDSDFLQSLT
-506 NNVGKLLKKDC
+506 DNASRLLKKDC
-517 QVVLVPKA
+517 QIVLVPKVD
-525 QWPEIR
+525 WPKIR
-531 KEYIANNIDSNKSN
+531 KEYIDNNIDSTKKNTVKSN
-545 NVESKSEQKKTDPT
+545 KETKKTDPT
-559 VDEALKLFGDDGV
+559 VDEALKLFGDDIV
-572 VEVKDD
+572 DVKND

>member
-11 RPQTFSDVIGQGVI
+11 RPQTFSDVIGQDVI
-25 TQTLRNAVASNM
+25 TQTLRNAVASQM

-115 PTEAKYKVYII
+115 PTEAKFKVYII

-139 LLKTLEEPPE
+139 LLKTLEEPPA

-174 TFRRISRQ
+174 NFRRISRQ
-182 DILDRMV
+182 DILKRMEF
-189 YILNDKNI
+189 ILNDKNI

-258 ENRPADA
+258 ENNPAEA
-265 LTSLYQILASG
+265 LTNLYQILASG
-276 RSAMRFTEMIIR
+276 RSALRFTEMIIR

-295 YNSNS
+295 YNSDS
-300 DLSQQ
+300 DLSSK

-315 LAIADKFDNTRLFYI
+315 LAISDKFDNSRLFYI

-336 TQKNLKNSNQTDVYM
+336 TQKNLKNSNQTDIYM

-361 KVEQQV
+361 KIVQQSTAPAATNETSDNQV
-367 LSPSTSSQ
+367 GSAELDKLRDEVSHLQNEVKNLSTGTVVKKT
-375 EEVETPVDNRKVEQ
+375 E
-389 LGDEIA
+389 
-395 SLKQEIKQ
+395 
-403 LSNQSQTPAS
+403 
-413 NSQNY
+413 
-418 NSKPK
+418 PK
-423 RSSKKGTHLNKTAIY
+423 KTRRRANTNARLNKTAIY
-438 QVLENATKNDL
+438 KVLGSATKKDL
-449 NTAKDIWPDLMSMLS
+449 MAAKEIWPDLMSMLS
-464 ITQRSIMSISEPVA
+464 ITQRAMMKVAEPVA
-478 ASNEGIVVAFDYEMW
+478 ASSEGVVVAFDYEMW
-493 FETAQDGFLDELT
+493 FEQAQDDSEFLKELE
-506 NNVGKLLKKDC
+506 NNVSRLMKKDS
-517 QVVLVPKA
+517 QIVLVPKA
-525 QWPEIR
+525 DWPKIR
-531 KEYIANNIDSNKSN
+531 KEYIDNNIDLNN
-545 NVESKSEQKKTDPT
+545 QGNVESKQEPKKKTDPT
-559 VDEALKLFGDDGV
+559 VDEAVKLFGDDIV
-572 VEVKDD
+572 DIKND

>member
-11 RPQTFSDVIGQGVI
+11 RPQTFSDVIGQDVI
-25 TQTLRNAVASNM
+25 TQTLRNAVASKM

-115 PTEAKYKVYII
+115 PTEAKFKVYII

-139 LLKTLEEPPE
+139 LLKTLEEPPA

-174 TFRRISRQ
+174 NFRRISRQ
-182 DILDRMV
+182 DILKRMTF
-189 YILNDKNI
+189 ILDDKKIN
-197 KYDEEAL
+197 YDEEAL

-258 ENRPADA
+258 DGKPAEA

-276 RSAMRFTEMIIR
+276 RSALRFTEMIIR

-300 DLSQQ
+300 DLSSQ

-315 LAIADKFDNTRLFYI
+315 LAIADKFDNSRLFYI

-336 TQKNLKNSNQTDVYM
+336 TQKNIKNSNQTDIYM

-361 KVEQQV
+361 KVA
-367 LSPSTSSQ
+367 Q
-375 EEVETPVDNRKVEQ
+375 EVAQPEATEEPVDNTQIDKLR
-389 LGDEIA
+389 DEI
-395 SLKQEIKQ
+395 SHLQNEMKD
-403 LSNQSQTPAS
+403 LSNGVVKTEPA
-413 NSQNY
+413 
-418 NSKPK
+418 KPK
-423 RSSKKGTHLNKTAIY
+423 THRRANNNTRLNKTAIY
-438 QVLENATKNDL
+438 KVLGSATKDDL
-449 NTAKDIWPDLMSMLS
+449 NSAKEIWPDSMSMLS
-464 ITQRSIMSISEPVA
+464 IPPRAMMKVSDPVA
-478 ASNEGIVVAFDYEMW
+478 ASPEGIVVAFDYALW
-493 FETAQDGFLDELT
+493 FEQVQEDSEFLQQLT
-506 NNVGKLLKKDC
+506 DNAGRLLKKDC
-517 QVVLVPKA
+517 QIVLVPKKD
-525 QWPEIR
+525 WPNIR
-531 KEYIANNIDSNKSN
+531 KEYIDNNIDSNKPK
-545 NVESKSEQKKTDPT
+545 NVKSKEETKKTNPT
-559 VDEALKLFGDDGV
+559 VDEAVKLFGDDIV
-572 VEVKDD
+572 DVKDD

>member
-11 RPQTFSDVIGQGVI
+11 RPQTFSDVIGQDVI
-25 TQTLRNAVASNM
+25 TQTLRNAVASHM

-70 GEPCNECEICK
+70 GEPCNECEICQ

-115 PTEAKYKVYII
+115 PTEAKFKVYII

-139 LLKTLEEPPE
+139 LLKTLEEPPA

-174 TFRRISRQ
+174 NFRRISKQ
-182 DILDRMV
+182 DILQRMT
-189 YILNDKNI
+189 YILDDKKI

-249 IVSYMTAIA
+249 IVAYMTAIA
-258 ENRPADA
+258 DNKPAEA

-276 RSAMRFTEMIIR
+276 RSALRFTEMIIR

-300 DLSQQ
+300 DLSDQ

-315 LAIADKFDNTRLFYI
+315 LAIADKFDNSRLFYI

-336 TQKNLKNSNQTDVYM
+336 TQKNIKNSNQTDIYM

-361 KVEQQV
+361 KVAQTTIQPEQNTNDNQV
-367 LSPSTSSQ
+367 
-375 EEVETPVDNRKVEQ
+375 EIVEIDKLR
-389 LGDEIA
+389 DEI
-395 SLKQEIKQ
+395 SHLQNEVKG
-403 LSNQSQTPAS
+403 LSNGVQKPEPAKT
-413 NSQNY
+413 
-418 NSKPK
+418 KP
-423 RSSKKGTHLNKTAIY
+423 RRRGNNNTRLNKTAIY
-438 QVLENATKNDL
+438 KVLGSATKDDL
-449 NTAKDIWPDLMSMLS
+449 NSAKDIWPDLMSMLS
-464 ITQRSIMSISEPVA
+464 ISQRAMMKVSEPVA
-478 ASNEGIVVAFDYEMW
+478 ASPDGIVVAFDYALW
-493 FETAQDGFLDELT
+493 FEQVQDDSEFLQELT
-506 NNVGKLLKKDC
+506 DNAGRLLKKDC
-517 QVVLVPKA
+517 QIVLVPKKD
-525 QWPEIR
+525 WPVIR
-531 KEYIANNIDSNKSN
+531 KEYIDNNIDSNKPT
-545 NVESKSEQKKTDPT
+545 NVKSKEETKKTDPT
-559 VDEALKLFGDDGV
+559 VDEALKLFGDDIV
-572 VEVKDD
+572 DVKDD

>member
-11 RPQTFSDVIGQGVI
+11 RPQTFSDVIGQDVI
-25 TQTLRNAVASNM
+25 TQTLRNAVASHM

-115 PTEAKYKVYII
+115 PTEAQFKVYII

-174 TFRRISRQ
+174 NFRRISRQ
-182 DILDRMV
+182 DILTRMEF
-189 YILNDKNI
+189 ILNDKKI
-197 KYDEEAL
+197 EYDEEAL

-229 DDELTLKNAQEVT
+229 DDSLTLKNAQEVT

-258 ENRPADA
+258 DNKPAEA

-276 RSAMRFTEMIIR
+276 RSALRFTEMIIR

-300 DLSQQ
+300 DLSKQ
-305 MDKSVMTDEL
+305 MDNSVMTKEL
-315 LAIADKFDNTRLFYI
+315 LAISDKFDNQRLFYI

-336 TQKNLKNSNQTDVYM
+336 TQKNLKNSNQTDIYM

-361 KVEQQV
+361 KIAKQALAAPTEVKND
-367 LSPSTSSQ
+367 SDNSQ
-375 EEVETPVDNRKVEQ
+375 EFDKLR
-389 LGDEIA
+389 DEI
-395 SLKQEIKQ
+395 SHLQNEVKD
-403 LSNQSQTPAS
+403 LSNGVQVANPAPA
-413 NSQNY
+413 
-418 NSKPK
+418 KPK
-423 RSSKKGTHLNKTAIY
+423 THRRANTNARLNKTAIY
-438 QVLENATKNDL
+438 KVLGSATKDDL
-449 NTAKDIWPDLMSMLS
+449 AAARDIWPDLMSMLS
-464 ITQRSIMSISEPVA
+464 ITQRAMMKVAEPVA
-478 ASNEGIVVAFDYEMW
+478 ASSEGIVVAFDYAMW
-493 FETAQDGFLDELT
+493 FEQVQDDSEFLKELSDNT
-506 NNVGKLLKKDC
+506 SKLMKKDC
-517 QVVLVPKA
+517 QIVLVPKA
-525 QWPEIR
+525 DWPKIR
-531 KEYIANNIDSNKSN
+531 KEYIDNNIDLSNPD
-545 NVESKSEQKKTDPT
+545 NVESKKETKKTDPT
-559 VDEALKLFGDDGV
+559 VDEAVKLFGEDIVD
-572 VEVKDD
+572 VKDD

>member
-11 RPQTFSDVIGQGVI
+11 RPQTFSDVIGQEVI
-25 TQTLRNAVASNM
+25 TQTLRNAVASQM

-70 GEPCNECEICK
+70 GEPCNECEICV

-115 PTEAKYKVYII
+115 PTEAKFKVYII

-139 LLKTLEEPPE
+139 LLKTLEEPPA

-174 TFRRISRQ
+174 NFRRISRQ
-182 DILDRMV
+182 DILKRMTF
-189 YILNDKNI
+189 ILDDKKI

-249 IVSYMTAIA
+249 IVSYMTEIA
-258 ENRPADA
+258 DNKPAEA

-276 RSAMRFTEMIIR
+276 RSALRFTEMIIR

-300 DLSQQ
+300 DLSKQ
-305 MDKSVMTDEL
+305 MDNSVMTQEL
-315 LAIADKFDNTRLFYI
+315 LDIANKFDNARLFYI

-336 TQKNLKNSNQTDVYM
+336 TQKNLKNSNQTDIYM

-361 KVEQQV
+361 KLEEATSEETDTASSIDNVEIDKLRDEISHLQSEV
-367 LSPSTSSQ
+367 KDLSNGKPA
-375 EEVETPVDNRKVEQ
+375 TPVQ
-389 LGDEIA
+389 
-395 SLKQEIKQ
+395 
-403 LSNQSQTPAS
+403 
-413 NSQNY
+413 
-418 NSKPK
+418 SKPK
-423 RSSKKGTHLNKTAIY
+423 AHHRANTTARLNKTAIY
-438 QVLENATKNDL
+438 KVLGSATKDDL
-449 NTAKDIWPDLMSMLS
+449 ANAKDVWPDLMSMLEIS
-464 ITQRSIMSISEPVA
+464 QRAMMRVAEPVA
-478 ASNEGIVVAFDYEMW
+478 ASAEGIVVAFDYAMW
-493 FETAQDGFLDELT
+493 FEQVQDDSEFLKELT
-506 NNVGKLLKKDC
+506 DNVSRLMKKDC
-517 QVVLVPKA
+517 QIVLVPKA
-525 QWPEIR
+525 DWPKIR
-531 KEYIANNIDSNKSN
+531 KEYIDNNIDSSNKDK
-545 NVESKSEQKKTDPT
+545 VKSKKETKKTDPT
-559 VDEALKLFGDDGV
+559 VEEAVKLFGDDIV
-572 VEVKDD
+572 DIKDD

>member
-11 RPQTFSDVIGQGVI
+11 RPQTFSDVIGQDVI

-60 KAVNCLNPHD
+60 KAVNCLNPQD
-70 GEPCNECEICK
+70 GEPCNECEICL

-139 LLKTLEEPPE
+139 LLKTLEEPPA

-174 TFRRISRQ
+174 NFRRISKQ
-182 DILDRMV
+182 DILKRMTF
-189 YILNDKNI
+189 ILNDKNI
-197 KYDEEAL
+197 KYDEEGL
-204 NIIAASAEGGMR
+204 DIIAASAEGGMR

-258 ENRPADA
+258 ENKPAQA
-265 LTSLYQILASG
+265 LTSLYQILESG
-276 RSAMRFTEMIIR
+276 RSALRFTEMIIR

-300 DLSQQ
+300 DLSKQ
-305 MDKSVMTDEL
+305 MDSSVMTKEL
-315 LAIADKFDNTRLFYI
+315 LAIADKFDNDRLFYI

-336 TQKNLKNSNQTDVYM
+336 TQKNLKNSNQTDIYM

-361 KVEQQV
+361 KVSKTSAPEAEAPVENEVIDKLRDEVSHLQNEV
-367 LSPSTSSQ
+367 KDLSSGAVVPK
-375 EEVETPVDNRKVEQ
+375 NN
-389 LGDEIA
+389 L
-395 SLKQEIKQ
+395 
-403 LSNQSQTPAS
+403 
-413 NSQNY
+413 
-418 NSKPK
+418 KPK
-423 RSSKKGTHLNKTAIY
+423 PHHRANNNTRLNKTAIY
-438 QVLENATKNDL
+438 KVLGSATKNDL
-449 NTAKDIWPDLMSMLS
+449 AAARDMWPELMSMLS
-464 ITQRSIMSISEPVA
+464 ISQRAMMRVAQPVA
-478 ASNEGIVVAFDYEMW
+478 ASSEGIVVAFDYAMW
-493 FETAQDGFLDELT
+493 FEQVQDDSDFLQSLID
-506 NNVGKLLKKDC
+506 NSSRLLKRDC
-517 QVVLVPKA
+517 QIVLVPKVD
-525 QWPEIR
+525 WPKIR
-531 KEYIANNIDSNKSN
+531 KEYIDNNIDSTKKNTVKSN
-545 NVESKSEQKKTDPT
+545 KETKKTDPT
-559 VDEALKLFGDDGV
+559 VDEALKLFGDDIV
-572 VEVKDD
+572 DVKND

>member
-11 RPQTFSDVIGQGVI
+11 RPQTFSDVIGQDVI

-60 KAVNCLNPHD
+60 KAVNCLNPQD
-70 GEPCNECEICK
+70 GEPCNECEICL

-139 LLKTLEEPPE
+139 LLKTLEEPPA

-174 TFRRISRQ
+174 NFRRISKQ
-182 DILDRMV
+182 DILKRMTF
-189 YILNDKNI
+189 ILNDKNI
-197 KYDEEAL
+197 KYDEEGL
-204 NIIAASAEGGMR
+204 DIIAASAEGGMR

-258 ENRPADA
+258 ENKPAQA
-265 LTSLYQILASG
+265 LTSLYQILESG
-276 RSAMRFTEMIIR
+276 RSALRFTEMIIR

-300 DLSQQ
+300 DLSKQ
-305 MDKSVMTDEL
+305 MDSSVMTKEL
-315 LAIADKFDNTRLFYI
+315 LAIADKFDNDRLFYI

-336 TQKNLKNSNQTDVYM
+336 TQKNLKNSNQTDIYM

-361 KVEQQV
+361 KVAKTSAPEAEAPVENEVIDKLRDEVSHLQNEV
-367 LSPSTSSQ
+367 KDLSSGAVVSK
-375 EEVETPVDNRKVEQ
+375 NN
-389 LGDEIA
+389 L
-395 SLKQEIKQ
+395 
-403 LSNQSQTPAS
+403 
-413 NSQNY
+413 
-418 NSKPK
+418 KPK
-423 RSSKKGTHLNKTAIY
+423 PHHRANNNTRLNKTAIY
-438 QVLENATKNDL
+438 KVLGSATKNDL
-449 NTAKDIWPDLMSMLS
+449 AAARDMWPELMSMLS
-464 ITQRSIMSISEPVA
+464 ISQRAMMRVAQPVA
-478 ASNEGIVVAFDYEMW
+478 ASSEGIVVAFDYAMW
-493 FETAQDGFLDELT
+493 FEQVQDDSDFLQSLID
-506 NNVGKLLKKDC
+506 NSSRLLKRDC
-517 QVVLVPKA
+517 QIVLVPKVD
-525 QWPEIR
+525 WPKIR
-531 KEYIANNIDSNKSN
+531 KEYIDNNIDSTKKNTVKSN
-545 NVESKSEQKKTDPT
+545 KETKKTDPT
-559 VDEALKLFGDDGV
+559 VDEALKLFGDDIV
-572 VEVKDD
+572 DVKND

>member
-11 RPQTFSDVIGQGVI
+11 RPQTFSDVIGQDVI
-25 TQTLRNAVASNM
+25 TQTLRNAVASQM

-115 PTEAKYKVYII
+115 PTEAKFKVYII

-139 LLKTLEEPPE
+139 LLKTLEEPPA

-174 TFRRISRQ
+174 NFRRISRQ
-182 DILDRMV
+182 DILKRMEF
-189 YILNDKNI
+189 ILNDKNI

-258 ENRPADA
+258 ENNPAEA
-265 LTSLYQILASG
+265 LTNLYQILASG
-276 RSAMRFTEMIIR
+276 RSALRFTEMIIR

-295 YNSNS
+295 YNSDS
-300 DLSQQ
+300 DLSSK

-315 LAIADKFDNTRLFYI
+315 LAISDKFDNSRLFYI

-336 TQKNLKNSNQTDVYM
+336 TQKNLKNSNQTDIYM

-361 KVEQQV
+361 KIVQQSTAPAATNETSDNQV
-367 LSPSTSSQ
+367 GSAELDKLRDEVSHLQNEVKDLSTGTVVKKT
-375 EEVETPVDNRKVEQ
+375 E
-389 LGDEIA
+389 
-395 SLKQEIKQ
+395 
-403 LSNQSQTPAS
+403 
-413 NSQNY
+413 
-418 NSKPK
+418 PK
-423 RSSKKGTHLNKTAIY
+423 KTRRRANTNARLNKTAIY
-438 QVLENATKNDL
+438 KVLGSATKKDL
-449 NTAKDIWPDLMSMLS
+449 MAAKEIWPDLMSMLS
-464 ITQRSIMSISEPVA
+464 ITQRAMMKVAEPVA
-478 ASNEGIVVAFDYEMW
+478 ASSEGVVVAFDYEMW
-493 FETAQDGFLDELT
+493 FEQAQDDSEFLKELE
-506 NNVGKLLKKDC
+506 NNVSRLMKKDS
-517 QVVLVPKA
+517 QIVLVPKA
-525 QWPEIR
+525 DWPKIR
-531 KEYIANNIDSNKSN
+531 KEYIDNNIDLNN
-545 NVESKSEQKKTDPT
+545 QGNVESKQEPKKKTDPT
-559 VDEALKLFGDDGV
+559 VDEAVKLFGDDIV
-572 VEVKDD
+572 DIKND

>member
-11 RPQTFSDVIGQGVI
+11 RPQTFSDVIGQEVI
-25 TQTLRNAVASNM
+25 TQTLRNAVASQM

-70 GEPCNECEICK
+70 GEPCNECEICV

-115 PTEAKYKVYII
+115 PTEAKFKVYII

-139 LLKTLEEPPE
+139 LLKTLEEPPA

-174 TFRRISRQ
+174 NFRRISRQ
-182 DILDRMV
+182 DILKRMTF
-189 YILNDKNI
+189 ILDDKKI

-258 ENRPADA
+258 DNKPAEA

-276 RSAMRFTEMIIR
+276 RSALRFTEMIIR

-300 DLSQQ
+300 DLSKQ
-305 MDKSVMTDEL
+305 MDNSVMTQEL
-315 LAIADKFDNTRLFYI
+315 LDIANKFDNARLFYI

-336 TQKNLKNSNQTDVYM
+336 TQKNLKNSNQTDIYM

-361 KVEQQV
+361 KLEEATSEETDTASSIDNVEIDKLRDEISHLQSEV
-367 LSPSTSSQ
+367 KDLSNGKPA
-375 EEVETPVDNRKVEQ
+375 TPVQ
-389 LGDEIA
+389 
-395 SLKQEIKQ
+395 
-403 LSNQSQTPAS
+403 
-413 NSQNY
+413 
-418 NSKPK
+418 SKPK
-423 RSSKKGTHLNKTAIY
+423 AHHRANTTARLNKTAIY
-438 QVLENATKNDL
+438 KVLGSATKDDL
-449 NTAKDIWPDLMSMLS
+449 ANAKDVWPDLMSMLEIS
-464 ITQRSIMSISEPVA
+464 QRAMMRVAEPVA
-478 ASNEGIVVAFDYEMW
+478 ASAEGIVVAFDYAMW
-493 FETAQDGFLDELT
+493 FEQVQDDSEFLKELT
-506 NNVGKLLKKDC
+506 DNVSRLMKKDC
-517 QVVLVPKA
+517 QIVLVPKA
-525 QWPEIR
+525 DWPKIR
-531 KEYIANNIDSNKSN
+531 KEYIDNNIDSSNKDK
-545 NVESKSEQKKTDPT
+545 VKSKKETKKTDPT
-559 VDEALKLFGDDGV
+559 VEEAVKLFGDDIV
-572 VEVKDD
+572 DIKDD

>member
-11 RPQTFSDVIGQGVI
+11 RPQTFSDVIGQDVI
-25 TQTLRNAVASNM
+25 TQTLRNAVASHM

-115 PTEAKYKVYII
+115 PTEAKFKVYII

-139 LLKTLEEPPE
+139 LLKTLEEPPA

-174 TFRRISRQ
+174 NFRRISKQ
-182 DILDRMV
+182 DILQRMT
-189 YILNDKNI
+189 YILDDKNI
-197 KYDEEAL
+197 KYDEEGL

-258 ENRPADA
+258 DNKPAEA

-276 RSAMRFTEMIIR
+276 RSALRFTEMIIR

-300 DLSQQ
+300 DLSDQ

-315 LAIADKFDNTRLFYI
+315 LAIANKFDNSRLFYI

-336 TQKNLKNSNQTDVYM
+336 TQKNIKNSNQTDIYM

-361 KVEQQV
+361 KVDQTTAPSEQNTHDEQV
-367 LSPSTSSQ
+367 
-375 EEVETPVDNRKVEQ
+375 ENVEIDKLR
-389 LGDEIA
+389 DEI
-395 SLKQEIKQ
+395 SHLQNEVKG
-403 LSNQSQTPAS
+403 LSNGVQ
-413 NSQNY
+413 
-418 NSKPK
+418 KPEPVK
-423 RSSKKGTHLNKTAIY
+423 TKPRRRGTNNTRLNKTAIY
-438 QVLENATKNDL
+438 KVLGSATKGDL
-449 NTAKDIWPDLMSMLS
+449 NSAKDIWPDLMSMLS
-464 ITQRSIMSISEPVA
+464 ISQRAMMKVSEPVA
-478 ASNEGIVVAFDYEMW
+478 ASPDGIVVAFDYALW
-493 FETAQDGFLDELT
+493 FEQVQDDSEFLQELT
-506 NNVGKLLKKDC
+506 DNAGRLLKKDC
-517 QVVLVPKA
+517 QIVLVPKKD
-525 QWPEIR
+525 WPVIR
-531 KEYIANNIDSNKSN
+531 KEYIDNNIDSNKPT
-545 NVESKSEQKKTDPT
+545 NVKSKEETKKTDPT
-559 VDEALKLFGDDGV
+559 VDEALKLFGDDIV
-572 VEVKDD
+572 DVKDD

>member
-11 RPQTFSDVIGQGVI
+11 RPQTFSDVIGQDVI

-60 KAVNCLNPHD
+60 KAVNCLNPQD
-70 GEPCNECEICK
+70 GEPCNECEICL

-139 LLKTLEEPPE
+139 LLKTLEEPPA

-174 TFRRISRQ
+174 NFRRISKQ
-182 DILDRMV
+182 DILKRMTF
-189 YILNDKNI
+189 ILNDKNI
-197 KYDEEAL
+197 KYDEEGL
-204 NIIAASAEGGMR
+204 DIIAASAEGGMR

-258 ENRPADA
+258 ENKPAQA
-265 LTSLYQILASG
+265 LTSLYQILESG
-276 RSAMRFTEMIIR
+276 RSALRFTEMIIR

-300 DLSQQ
+300 DLSNQ
-305 MDKSVMTDEL
+305 MDSSVMTKEL
-315 LAIADKFDNTRLFYI
+315 LAIADKFDNDRLFYI

-336 TQKNLKNSNQTDVYM
+336 TQKNLKNSNQTDIYM

-361 KVEQQV
+361 KVAKISAPEAEAPVENEVIDKLRDEVSHLQNEV
-367 LSPSTSSQ
+367 KDLSSGAVVQKSS
-375 EEVETPVDNRKVEQ
+375 
-389 LGDEIA
+389 
-395 SLKQEIKQ
+395 
-403 LSNQSQTPAS
+403 
-413 NSQNY
+413 
-418 NSKPK
+418 SKPK
-423 RSSKKGTHLNKTAIY
+423 PHHRANNNTRLNKTAIY
-438 QVLENATKNDL
+438 KVLGSATKNDL
-449 NTAKDIWPDLMSMLS
+449 AAARDMWPELMSMLS
-464 ITQRSIMSISEPVA
+464 ISQRAMMRVAQPVA
-478 ASNEGIVVAFDYEMW
+478 ASSEGIVVAFDYAMW
-493 FETAQDGFLDELT
+493 FEQVQDDSDFLQSLT
-506 NNVGKLLKKDC
+506 DNASRLLKKDC
-517 QVVLVPKA
+517 QIVLVPKVD
-525 QWPEIR
+525 WPKIR
-531 KEYIANNIDSNKSN
+531 KEYIDNNIDSTKKNTVKSN
-545 NVESKSEQKKTDPT
+545 KETKKTDST
-559 VDEALKLFGDDGV
+559 VDEALKLFGDDIV
-572 VEVKDD
+572 DVKND

>member
-11 RPQTFSDVIGQGVI
+11 RPQTFSDVIGQDVI

-60 KAVNCLNPHD
+60 KAVNCLNPQD
-70 GEPCNECEICK
+70 GEPCNECEICL

-139 LLKTLEEPPE
+139 LLKTLEEPPA

-174 TFRRISRQ
+174 NFRRISKQ
-182 DILDRMV
+182 DILKRMTF
-189 YILNDKNI
+189 ILNDKNI
-197 KYDEEAL
+197 KYDEEGL
-204 NIIAASAEGGMR
+204 DIIAASAEGGMR

-258 ENRPADA
+258 ENKPAQA
-265 LTSLYQILASG
+265 LTSLYQILESG
-276 RSAMRFTEMIIR
+276 RSALRFTEMIIR

-300 DLSQQ
+300 DLSKQ
-305 MDKSVMTDEL
+305 MDSSIMTKEL
-315 LAIADKFDNTRLFYI
+315 LAIADKFDNDRLFYI

-336 TQKNLKNSNQTDVYM
+336 TQKNLKNSNQTDIYM

-361 KVEQQV
+361 QVAKTAAPEADAPVENEVIDKLRDEVSHLQNEV
-367 LSPSTSSQ
+367 KDLSSGAVVQKSS
-375 EEVETPVDNRKVEQ
+375 
-389 LGDEIA
+389 
-395 SLKQEIKQ
+395 
-403 LSNQSQTPAS
+403 
-413 NSQNY
+413 
-418 NSKPK
+418 SKP
-423 RSSKKGTHLNKTAIY
+423 RPHHRANNNTRLNKTAIY
-438 QVLENATKNDL
+438 KVLGSATKNYLAAARDM
-449 NTAKDIWPDLMSMLS
+449 WPELMSMLS
-464 ITQRSIMSISEPVA
+464 ISQRAMMRVAQPVA
-478 ASNEGIVVAFDYEMW
+478 ASSEGIVVAFDYAMW
-493 FETAQDGFLDELT
+493 FEQVQDDSDFLQSLT
-506 NNVGKLLKKDC
+506 DNASRLLKKDC
-517 QVVLVPKA
+517 QIVLVPKVD
-525 QWPEIR
+525 WPKIR
-531 KEYIANNIDSNKSN
+531 KEYIDNNIDSTKKNTVKSN
-545 NVESKSEQKKTDPT
+545 KETKKTDPT
-559 VDEALKLFGDDGV
+559 VDEALKLFGDDIV
-572 VEVKDD
+572 DVKND

>member
-70 GEPCNECEICK
+70 GEPCNECEICR

-115 PTEAKYKVYII
+115 PTEAKFKVYII

-182 DILDRMV
+182 DILERMT

-258 ENRPADA
+258 DNRPADA

-300 DLSQQ
+300 DLSNQ

-315 LAIADKFDNTRLFYI
+315 LQIADKFDNTRLFYI

-361 KVEQQV
+361 KIQQQPMV
-367 LSPSTSSQ
+367 APVQ
-375 EEVETPVDNRKVEQ
+375 QHAPEVPAVDNTKVDK
-389 LGDEIA
+389 LSGEIA
-395 SLKQEIKQ
+395 NLKQEIQQ
-403 LSNQSQTPAS
+403 LSSQT
-413 NSQNY
+413 NNG
-418 NSKPK
+418 NTTKISKPK
-423 RSSKKGTHLNKTAIY
+423 PAKRAGGVRVNKTAIY
-438 QVLENATKNDL
+438 QVLENATKRDL
-449 NTAKDIWPDLMSMLS
+449 LTVKDIWPDLMSMLS
-464 ITQRSIMSISEPVA
+464 VTQRSIMSVSDPVA
-478 ASNEGIVVAFDYEMW
+478 ACDNGIVVAFDYEMW
-493 FETAQDGFLDELT
+493 FEKAQEDHEFIDELT
-506 NNVGKLLKKDC
+506 NNVSKLLKKDY
-517 QVVLVPKA
+517 QIVLVPKA
-525 QWPEIR
+525 QWPVVR
-531 KEYIANNIDSNKSN
+531 KEYIDNNIDLSKPG
-545 NVESKSEQKKTDPT
+545 NVESKQEQKKTDPT

>member
-11 RPQTFSDVIGQGVI
+11 RPQTFSDVIGQDVI
-25 TQTLRNAVASNM
+25 TQTLRNAVASKM

-115 PTEAKYKVYII
+115 PTEAKFKVYII

-139 LLKTLEEPPE
+139 LLKTLEEPPA

-174 TFRRISRQ
+174 NFRRISRQ
-182 DILDRMV
+182 DILKRMTF
-189 YILNDKNI
+189 ILDDKKIN
-197 KYDEEAL
+197 YDEEAL

-258 ENRPADA
+258 DGKPAEA

-276 RSAMRFTEMIIR
+276 RSALRFTEMIIR

-300 DLSQQ
+300 DLSSQ

-315 LAIADKFDNTRLFYI
+315 LAIADKFDNSRLFYI

-336 TQKNLKNSNQTDVYM
+336 TQKNIKNSNQTDIYM

-361 KVEQQV
+361 KVA
-367 LSPSTSSQ
+367 Q
-375 EEVETPVDNRKVEQ
+375 EVTQPEATEEPVDNTQIDKLR
-389 LGDEIA
+389 DEI
-395 SLKQEIKQ
+395 SHLQNEMKD
-403 LSNQSQTPAS
+403 LSNGVVKTEPA
-413 NSQNY
+413 
-418 NSKPK
+418 KPK
-423 RSSKKGTHLNKTAIY
+423 THRRANNNTRLNKTAIY
-438 QVLENATKNDL
+438 KVLGSATKDDL
-449 NTAKDIWPDLMSMLS
+449 NSAKEIWPDLMSMLS
-464 ITQRSIMSISEPVA
+464 ISQRAMMKVSDPVA
-478 ASNEGIVVAFDYEMW
+478 ASPEGIVVAFDYALW
-493 FETAQDGFLDELT
+493 FEQVQEDSEFLQQLT
-506 NNVGKLLKKDC
+506 DNAGRLLKKDC
-517 QVVLVPKA
+517 QIVLVPKKD
-525 QWPEIR
+525 WPNIR
-531 KEYIANNIDSNKSN
+531 KEYIDNNIDSNKPK
-545 NVESKSEQKKTDPT
+545 NVKSKEETKKTNPT
-559 VDEALKLFGDDGV
+559 VDEAVKLFGDDIV
-572 VEVKDD
+572 DVKDD

>member
-115 PTEAKYKVYII
+115 PTEAKFKVYII

-197 KYDEEAL
+197 EYDEEAL

-229 DDELTLKNAQEVT
+229 DDTLTLKNAQEVT

-258 ENRPADA
+258 DNRPADA

-276 RSAMRFTEMIIR
+276 RSAVRFTEMIIR

-361 KVEQQV
+361 KVEQQMV
-367 LSPSTSSQ
+367 ATNAPAQVET
-375 EEVETPVDNRKVEQ
+375 ETPVDNRRVDQ
-389 LGDEIA
+389 LDSEIA
-395 SLKQEIKQ
+395 SLKQEVQQ
-403 LSNQSQTPAS
+403 LSNQAPV
-413 NSQNY
+413 QN
-418 NSKPK
+418 NNNPRPKSKPK
-423 RSSKKGTHLNKTAIY
+423 RGKKGSHLNKTAIY
-438 QVLENATKNDL
+438 QVLEHATKNDL

-478 ASNEGIVVAFDYEMW
+478 ASNDGIVVAFDYEMW

-525 QWPEIR
+525 QWPVVR

-545 NVESKSEQKKTDPT
+545 KVESKSEQKKTDPT